1 MDIETRAVWPVEL
14 EVRQDGRTLSG
25 FFPYGSGSMATIADR
40 GRTRK
45 EYFRPRAFRFA
56 VEDPT
61 SEINLLVGHDFDKPL
76 ASRQGGSFDLIDE
89 ETGLSFTAHL
99 PPLERQPTWMKDQ
112 VLAIQD
118 GLARGVSPGFKVPP
132 GNVVRNAERLIP
144 EPGNPGVMIREI
156 SDAVLYELSVVT
168 RAAYTQSTV
177 DVRTEFADS
186 PVPVTLEERVRL
198 WL

>member
-1 MDIETRAVWPVEL
+1 MWPVEL

-40 GRTRK
+40 GRVRK

-56 VEDPT
+56 VDDPT
-61 SEINLLVGHDFDKPL
+61 REINLLSGHDFDKPL
-76 ASRQGGSFDLIDE
+76 ASKQARTFELIDE
-89 ETGLSFTAHL
+89 DTGLSFRAIL
-99 PPLERQPTWMKDQ
+99 PPLDEQPTWMRDQ
-112 VLAIQD
+112 VLAIRS
-118 GLARGVSPGFKVPP
+118 GLARGVSPGFRVPP

-156 SDAVLYELSVVT
+156 SDAVLHEMSVVT
-168 RAAYTQSTV
+168 RAAYSQSTV

-186 PVPVTLEERVRL
+186 PIPVTLEERVRL